1 MIDDDGGGND
11 DDDGIQWA
19 FLKFATTSS
28 NFPFL
33 EKCEMSPKTRL
44 LSHCFFPTSFQPCI
58 FLIFFAGF
66 LCEPQTTCFFL

>member
-44 LSHCFFPTSFQPCI
+44 LSHCFFSHQFSTMY
-58 FLIFFAGF
+58 FFDFFCGF
-66 LCEPQTTCFFL
+66 SL